1 MSHLSQTNKAGFA
14 FFLGKPLA
22 AGTVFSFLVHVG
34 LFLILY
40 AVFLGNRSVVITNL
54 ELDQVV
60 AQPPFKWTLP
70 KKGHAAAEKIIP
82 EKVQPEPVES
92 KTVWVP
98 ESQTARKPR
107 WVGNLIDPD
116 DYPSVARQSGSDG
129 QVVLLLHIDAQ
140 GLVQEVRLLKG
151 TYEVLNEFAIRKV
164 KVGIFT
170 PACDANGA
178 PVACEVTL
186 PILFQLN

>member
-1 MSHLSQTNKAGFA
+1 MSHLSLTNKTAFAGFW
-14 FFLGKPLA
+14 GEPLA
-22 AGTVFSFLVHVG
+22 AGTVLSFLVHAA

-40 AVFLGNRSVVITNL
+40 LVFFGHRSVVITDL
-54 ELDQVV
+54 EMNQVV
-60 AQPPFKWTLP
+60 TQPPFKWTLP
-70 KKGHAAAEKIIP
+70 KKGHHAAEKIVP
-82 EKVQPEPVES
+82 EKIQPEPVES

-116 DYPSVARQSGSDG
+116 DYTSVARQSGNDG
-129 QVVLLLHIDAQ
+129 QVVLLLHIDTQ
-140 GLVQEVRLLKG
+140 GVVQDVRLLKG

-164 KVGIFT
+164 KAGIFT

-186 PILFQLN
+186 PILFELN

>member
-1 MSHLSQTNKAGFA
+1 MSHLSLTNKAGFA
-14 FFLGKPLA
+14 QFWGEPLA
-22 AGTVFSFLVHVG
+22 AGTSLSILVHTA

-40 AVFLGNRSVVITNL
+40 LLFFAHRSVVITDL
-54 ELDQVV
+54 EMNPVV
-60 AQPPFKWTLP
+60 TQPPFKWTLP
-70 KKGHAAAEKIIP
+70 KKGHQAAEKVVP
-82 EKVQPEPVES
+82 EKVHLEPVQS
-92 KTVWVP
+92 QTVWVP
-98 ESQTARKPR
+98 ESQTSRKPR

-129 QVVLLLHIDAQ
+129 RVVLLLHIDAQ

-164 KVGIFT
+164 KAGIFT